1 MPKYIVFDFDGTL
14 ANSLTLFIE
23 AYNEMAEREGYR
35 IVQESDLEPL
45 SKMSIPERCKYLNFP
60 LRNIPFAAPKIYRYV
75 RESNIGFQFFPGI
88 KELLDELK
96 EKGYR
101 LAIISS
107 NAKDIISQSLK
118 THQVD
123 YFDEILCSKFIF
135 SKDKMI
141 KKLLNKYKLTP
152 SDALYVGDEE
162 RDITACSK
170 AGIKVIWAGWGYDA
184 AEVALKANPDY
195 IAEKPKEILPIVS
208 KLSVS

>member
-1 MPKYIVFDFDGTL
+1 MPKYVVFDFDGTL

-23 AYNEMAEREGYR
+23 AYNEMAAREGYR

-60 LRNIPFAAPKIYRYV
+60 LRNIPFAAPKLYRYV
-75 RESNIGFQFFPGI
+75 RESGVGFQFFPGI

-118 THQVD
+118 AHQVD

-152 SDALYVGDEE
+152 ADALYVGDEE
-162 RDITACSK
+162 RDITACNK
-170 AGIKVIWAGWGYDA
+170 VGIKVVWAGWGYDD

-195 IAEKPKEILPIVS
+195 IAEKPTEILPIVS
-208 KLSVS
+208 KLSVN